1 MHIVCIFALIHIYAR
16 ACTKLLMIQAY
27 ERVKRAFCIYILIAS
42 SYVGRSLFFPSTST
56 LLFERN
62 LILNHQLKFPR
73 KSKTQ
78 SSFWMQII
86 FSWRNKSIKIVLKS
100 FSFRKKPLDKT
111 FAFWSAWAGFWKERW
126 ERGGATSQLLN
137 RPLLALQ
144 LNTHISTY
152 LYCML

>member
-1 MHIVCIFALIHIYAR
+1 MHIVCIFALIHIYAS

-42 SYVGRSLFFPSTST
+42 SYAGRSIFFPPTST
-56 LLFERN
+56 RLFERN
-62 LILNHQLKFPR
+62 LILNHQLKFHC

-78 SSFWMQII
+78 SPFWMQII
-86 FSWRNKSIKIVLKS
+86 FSWPNKSIKIVLKS

-111 FAFWSAWAGFWKERW
+111 FAFWSAWAGIWKERW

-144 LNTHISTY
+144 LNTHFSTY